1 MKLSIQTLFPTGN
14 YLNKKYGIEMDFPDD
29 SHPAENFKYLNEI
42 VTSIHMAEFP
52 SLYKDGKP
60 LYSNYSGEEPT
71 EVQVKDQ
78 PVSDEISSTIAE
90 LEKCMT
96 LDELKAFWLICKGN
110 LALSLEYKKREKQLT
125 HAQ

>member
-14 YLNKKYGIEMDFPDD
+14 YLNKKYGIEMDFPDY
-29 SHPAENFKYLNEI
+29 SNPAENFKYLNEI

-78 PVSDEISSTIAE
+78 PVSDEPKVEEKKTEPKVEKQYSSTNISST
-90 LEKCMT
+90 
-96 LDELKAFWLICKGN
+96 
-110 LALSLEYKKREKQLT
+110 
-125 HAQ
+125 